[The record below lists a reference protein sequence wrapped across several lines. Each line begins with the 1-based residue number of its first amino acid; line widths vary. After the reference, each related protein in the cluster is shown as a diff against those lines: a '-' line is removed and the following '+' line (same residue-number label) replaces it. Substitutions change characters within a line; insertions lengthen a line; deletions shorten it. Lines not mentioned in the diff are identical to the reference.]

1 MENNENLKVKTA
13 ILLNSLNVKQNLISM
28 NTLVNEVENTM
39 PACIVAVKSHDME
52 MKDITLEYL
61 LNVVP
66 DLLTIIKTQSEA
78 LNAAIDAM
86 AELYGDLSNND

>member
-1 MENNENLKVKTA
+1 MENNENIKAKA
-13 ILLNSLNVKQNLISM
+13 EILLNSLNVKQNLINI

-39 PACIVAVKSHDME
+39 PTCIVAFKSHNME
-52 MKDITLEYL
+52 MKDITLEYF

-78 LNAAIDAM
+78 LNAAIDAI
-86 AELYGDLSNND
+86 AELYGDLSKCD

>member
-1 MENNENLKVKTA
+1 MENNENLKTKA
-13 ILLNSLNVKQNLISM
+13 EILLNSLNVKQNLISI
-28 NTLVNEVENTM
+28 NTSVNEVENAM
-39 PACIVAVKSHDME
+39 PTCIVAVKSHNME

-86 AELYGDLSNND
+86 AELYGDMSKC

>member
-1 MENNENLKVKTA
+1 MENNENLKAKA
-13 ILLNSLNVKQNLISM
+13 EILLNALNVKQNLI
-28 NTLVNEVENTM
+28 NINALVNEVEHTM
-39 PACIVAVKSHDME
+39 PTCIVAAKSHNME

-78 LNAAIDAM
+78 LNADIDAM
-86 AELYGDLSNND
+86 AELYGDLSKCD

>member
-1 MENNENLKVKTA
+1 MENNENLKAKTA
-13 ILLNSLNVKQNLISM
+13 ILLNSLNVKQNLINI

-39 PACIVAVKSHDME
+39 PTCIVAVKNHNME

-86 AELYGDLSNND
+86 AELYGDMSKC

>member
-1 MENNENLKVKTA
+1 MENNENLKTKA
-13 ILLNSLNVKQNLISM
+13 EILLNSLNVKQNLISI
-28 NTLVNEVENTM
+28 NTSVNEVENAM
-39 PACIVAVKSHDME
+39 PTCIVEVKSHNME

-86 AELYGDLSNND
+86 AELYGDMSKC